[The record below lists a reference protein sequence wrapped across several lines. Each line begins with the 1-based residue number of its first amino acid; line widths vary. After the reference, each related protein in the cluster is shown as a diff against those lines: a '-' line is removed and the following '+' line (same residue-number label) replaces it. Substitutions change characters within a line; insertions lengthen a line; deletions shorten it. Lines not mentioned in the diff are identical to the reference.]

1 MKRLLTNL
9 LVVALFWPGLA
20 VAVVAVTGP
29 DMPACCRRDGPHCH
43 ADHSKEIG
51 FQAVSP
57 PCPFTHQSLPVSTA
71 ISPSAFSR
79 TTPVRVSARLL
90 TARRVIRLRSRAFA
104 QLPVRAPPDS
114 ASL

>member
-20 VAVVAVTGP
+20 VAVVAATGP
-29 DMPACCRRDGPHCH
+29 EISACCRRDGPHCH
-43 ADHSKEIG
+43 ADHSKESG

-57 PCPFTHQSLPVSTA
+57 ACPFTHQSLPVSSA
-71 ISPSAFSR
+71 VAPAGFSPLAPALSS
-79 TTPVRVSARLL
+79 SRLL
-90 TARRVIRLRSRAFA
+90 IVRPVIRLNGRAYA
-104 QLPVRAPPDS
+104 QLSVRAPPDA

>member
-20 VAVVAVTGP
+20 VAVVAATGP
-29 DMPACCRRDGPHCH
+29 DLPACCRRDGPHCH
-43 ADHSKEIG
+43 ADHSKESG
-51 FQAVSP
+51 FQALSP

-79 TTPVRVSARLL
+79 TTPVLVSARLL
-90 TARRVIRLRSRAFA
+90 KARPVVRLSSRAFA
-104 QLPVRAPPDS
+104 QLPVRAPP
-114 ASL
+114 ALSL